1 MKVLLVED
9 HPTMRLGLRAAVE
22 LREGTEVAG
31 EAAAAEEALELARTL
46 TPDLVVLDLRLRGEP
61 DGIELCREIK
71 SLPDPPQVVIY
82 TAYNSPQAISS
93 CLLSGADSYVHKGE
107 EPRKLLNAIEDTNA
121 GERVWLLGGEEE
133 EASTDLRSAAAASS
147 LTDREQ
153 EVLYLVLKRRTNARI
168 AGELHITVPTV
179 KTHVSNI
186 LRKLDARNRED
197 LF

>member
-1 MKVLLVED
+1 
-9 HPTMRLGLRAAVE
+9 MRLGLRAAVE